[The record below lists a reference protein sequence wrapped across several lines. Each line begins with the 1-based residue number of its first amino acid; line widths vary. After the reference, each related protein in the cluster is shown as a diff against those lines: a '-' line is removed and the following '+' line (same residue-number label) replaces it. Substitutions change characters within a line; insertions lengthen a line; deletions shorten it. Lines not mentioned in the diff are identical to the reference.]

1 MKMYIAIRDS
11 IPVGFAINSA
21 SHGSL
26 MAYLKWNMDDT
37 DFQDWMLYSFKKVT
51 CRVTDEEFEQL
62 KQLDKVVV
70 VSESALQGEEVAVV
84 LAPRKEW
91 PEIVRQLKLYN

>member
-1 MKMYIAIRDS
+1 MYIAIRDS

-26 MAYLKWNMDDT
+26 MAYLKWNMDDV

-84 LAPRKEW
+84 LALEKNGP
-91 PEIVRQLKLYN
+91 KLFVN